1 MSGKF
6 ITQADMAWGKS
17 PIGRDAIV
25 SSPKETGAKNIMVI
39 DAVFEPGKQH
49 SFHHHPNQEEVI
61 YVTEG
66 VLEQWIE
73 GEKRFLKAGDSCF
86 IPAGMVH
93 ASFNSSDADAR
104 IIAILSPAIGEEG
117 YEVEDVFD
125 RPPWNTMRPE

>member
-1 MSGKF
+1 MNGKF
-6 ITQADMAWGKS
+6 MLEAAENWEVA
-17 PIGRDAIV
+17 PIGRSATL
-25 SSPKETGAKNIMVI
+25 SGPQQTGAKNLMVI

-61 YVTEG
+61 YVVEG

-73 GEKRFLKAGDSCF
+73 GEMRMMKPGDSCF
-86 IPAGMVH
+86 IPAGVVH
-93 ASFNSSDADAR
+93 ASFNDSDQDAR

-125 RPPWNTMRPE
+125 RPPWNTMRK